1 MTSTNQQKHLQ
12 WAVESGAVLILIGAG
27 LNFLVMQTLG
37 SFDAA
42 SVILAL
48 FLGFWAFVLGNS
60 VLFLSSIGLFM
71 KRRAVTEN
79 VATGRFEAREHRPL
93 GLQPMRQ
100 VEPCRC

>member
-1 MTSTNQQKHLQ
+1 MTSTNTQKHLQ
-12 WAVESGAVLILIGAG
+12 WAVESGAVLILVGIG

-71 KRRAVTEN
+71 KRRAIPEN
-79 VATGRFEAREHRPL
+79 VPTGRFEATEHRPL
-93 GLQPMRQ
+93 ALQPMRQ
-100 VEPCRC
+100 PCRC